1 MYLVV
6 SLNSGATT
14 LSQETSYFQEKLTQ
28 KRGKKKKKN
37 LFVKEYTE
45 IEMGVVRQARH
56 CWPLRGVTNKALL
69 MRKVGKSLSEK

>member
-14 LSQETSYFQEKLTQ
+14 LSQETFYFQEKLTQ
-28 KRGKKKKKN
+28 KGEKKKKN

-45 IEMGVVRQARH
+45 IEMGVVRQARYR
-56 CWPLRGVTNKALL
+56 WPLRGVTDRALL

>member
-14 LSQETSYFQEKLTQ
+14 LSQETFYFQEKLTQ
-28 KRGKKKKKN
+28 KGKKKN
-37 LFVKEYTE
+37 LFIKEYTE

-56 CWPLRGVTNKALL
+56 CWPLRGVTDKALL